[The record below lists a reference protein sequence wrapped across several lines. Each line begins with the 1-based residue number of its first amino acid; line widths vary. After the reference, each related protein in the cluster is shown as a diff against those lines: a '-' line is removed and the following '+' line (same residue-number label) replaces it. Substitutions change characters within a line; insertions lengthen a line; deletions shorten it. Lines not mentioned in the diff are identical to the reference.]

1 MVNFFL
7 KHKINKITSI
17 APSLDDIKNSRRI
30 LFSIFTRYGDTIID
44 IVVIRE
50 FIKLYPDKDYLILCP
65 RQMKPYIT
73 ELLPNIECLAINKR
87 NIIDMLKVTLLLK
100 KRVFDIGFNPWSN
113 GLDSCYFIS
122 YCNKF
127 LFYKDFQNKKAV
139 NHYQV
144 VRLYL
149 NLPKKDWLIK
159 KLVLQENY
167 KNILICPQSTDVTR
181 SITPPEVK
189 ALIASFKN
197 MYTRPK
203 ITIASMNRS
212 YLSASCNNFL
222 FEKTEISSK
231 KFITLTKKSDLIVC
245 ADSGPLHIGLAF
257 KKDLIALMK
266 TTFPE
271 TVINSG
277 SRLRI
282 E

>member
-7 KHKINKITSI
+7 KHKIKKISSI
-17 APSLDDIKNSRRI
+17 APSLDDIKNSSRI

-127 LFYKDFQNKKAV
+127 LFYKDFQNKKAI

-149 NLPKKDWLIK
+149 NLPKKEWLIK

-197 MYTRPK
+197 MYARPK

-245 ADSGPLHIGLAF
+245 ADSGPLHIGLAL

>member
-7 KHKINKITSI
+7 KHKIKKITSI